1 MKQID
6 DLFRDG
12 LSGRKSA
19 VPEDMWSRINS
30 AKSTVPEGEQL
41 DTIFATGLKSR
52 VGKVPAGM
60 WDRIVAARSR
70 RPMRLLMATAAALLL
85 LVSTVGY
92 TIYQN
97 RSSTNPLNG
106 EFPMEQVAVPA
117 EPVAIEEAV
126 PAGNE
131 NIVEAFTPS
140 RIEAETRV
148 NLTTIP
154 KGSGRMNEQAIPPE
168 SVREE
173 PVSMGTTPSA
183 ASLALAESTAE
194 ADEMVTGER
203 LPNTVEERAALYSVS
218 EVPAASLAL
227 LPTDETA
234 FPEIKRQ
241 YRPRANLTPAFPV
254 SPRHRLQ
261 AELLFGVAY
270 ANQIFRESD
279 ASQLPLR
286 EIREV
291 TEFPEVSYQ
300 ITLRGTRKL
309 GERMMLLG
317 GITYAEIRNRV
328 EYSQFINGSAVDIA
342 TNNQIRLLEAP
353 ILLGYRIPG
362 RRLQVSMN
370 AGPIFNLSTS
380 ARGRFLN
387 PDLPVPQDLST
398 EGNYRNNIGVGL
410 MASLSTTYRI
420 GHKEPFLLVVEPF
433 FKSYPGAFTV
443 KDAPVREKY
452 WVAGLQL
459 GIRKSF

>member
-41 DTIFATGLKSR
+41 DTIFAAGLKSR

-60 WDRIVAARSR
+60 WERIVAARSR
-70 RPMRLLMATAAALLL
+70 KPMRLFMAIAAVLLL

-97 RSSTNPLNG
+97 SSYAAPLNG
-106 EFPMEQVAVPA
+106 EFPMEQMASPG

-131 NIVEAFTPS
+131 NIVEASAPS

-148 NLTTIP
+148 NPTTIP
-154 KGSGRMNEQAIPPE
+154 SE

-183 ASLALAESTAE
+183 IAPTLAETAAE
-194 ADEMVTGER
+194 ADEIVTGER

-218 EVPAASLAL
+218 EVPAASMAL
-227 LPTDETA
+227 LPVKETA

-317 GITYAEIRNRV
+317 GISYAEIRNRV

-370 AGPIFNLSTS
+370 AGPVFNLSTS

-387 PDLPVPQDLST
+387 PDLSVPQDLST

-459 GIRKSF
+459 GIRKGF

>member
-1 MKQID
+1 MEE
-6 DLFRDG
+6 
-12 LSGRKSA
+12 SA
-19 VPEDMWSRINS
+19 
-30 AKSTVPEGEQL
+30 T
-41 DTIFATGLKSR
+41 
-52 VGKVPAGM
+52 
-60 WDRIVAARSR
+60 
-70 RPMRLLMATAAALLL
+70 
-85 LVSTVGY
+85 
-92 TIYQN
+92 
-97 RSSTNPLNG
+97 
-106 EFPMEQVAVPA
+106 
-117 EPVAIEEAV
+117 
-126 PAGNE
+126 
-131 NIVEAFTPS
+131 
-140 RIEAETRV
+140 
-148 NLTTIP
+148 
-154 KGSGRMNEQAIPPE
+154 
-168 SVREE
+168 
-173 PVSMGTTPSA
+173 MGTTPLA
-183 ASLALAESTAE
+183 AAT
-194 ADEMVTGER
+194 DEGLDTER
-203 LPNTVEERAALYSVS
+203 LPNPEEAQAALHSVS
-218 EVPAASLAL
+218 EMPAASLAL
-227 LPTDETA
+227 LPAEETA

-241 YRPRANLTPAFPV
+241 YRPRANLTPAFRV

-317 GITYAEIRNRV
+317 GISYAEIRNRV

-387 PDLPVPQDLST
+387 PDLSVPQDLST

-452 WVAGLQL
+452 WAAGLQL
-459 GIRKSF
+459 GIRKGF